1 MVAALLGS
9 LILGLLTL
17 CQLKRTYTSTGVLVF
32 PLPSMGGVGALAE
45 GLSLQLAKRAVPQ
58 DSDLPLDT
66 YSVLLHSDRVLRNVV
81 RALNLETVL
90 ARDNPK
96 AHIDEDGAVKWLS
109 ERAAVELLP
118 DRTISIRVV
127 TAGTPQ
133 VRKVADLIHREAAWD
148 RDKPARELAVQLV
161 VAMIAQMGVVADA
174 IKLDRSKSRLETL
187 RTMRDQAVTVFDQTR
202 EQLAALQQRTG
213 NPDPNTY
220 AQEVTRRLVQASGEW
235 RATQARLQGVERERT
250 DYVNHIQALLEHATE
265 LPDDFPLVT
274 EERRAYRA
282 ALHDY
287 EEQSAQYGEQS
298 SQVTRARLR
307 LNMASGVLEES
318 VRRVKL
324 GALPRVVELEGST
337 GSLRGQLGQQD
348 SSLAEL
354 RSQLKSLPT
363 SMGQLK

>member
-1 MVAALLGS
+1 MACGAARCGGGRAVRDATAS
-9 LILGLLTL
+9 RPRESHKPPVSQETWKFPRARKAQKSRKSRISRWTPKTREL

-235 RATQARLQGVERERT
+235 RATQARLQGGERERRSE
-250 DYVNHIQALLEHATE
+250 EH
-265 LPDDFPLVT
+265 
-274 EERRAYRA
+274 
-282 ALHDY
+282 
-287 EEQSAQYGEQS
+287 
-298 SQVTRARLR
+298 
-307 LNMASGVLEES
+307 
-318 VRRVKL
+318 
-324 GALPRVVELEGST
+324 
-337 GSLRGQLGQQD
+337 
-348 SSLAEL
+348 
-354 RSQLKSLPT
+354 
-363 SMGQLK
+363 